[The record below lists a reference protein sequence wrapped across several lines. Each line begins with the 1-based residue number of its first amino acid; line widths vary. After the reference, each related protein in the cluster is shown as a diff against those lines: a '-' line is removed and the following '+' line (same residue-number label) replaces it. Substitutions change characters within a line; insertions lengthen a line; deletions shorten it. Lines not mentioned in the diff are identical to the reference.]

1 MQANA
6 GESNDTRKM
15 ESGALATSSAQ
26 GRDETIDS
34 AVLEKL
40 DVGLFKALRKLDTP
54 KHRVCS
60 ALWLSY
66 AEYDELSR
74 MI

>member
-1 MQANA
+1 MQLDA
-6 GESNDTRKM
+6 GKHCTTQTR
-15 ESGALATSSAQ
+15 ESG
-26 GRDETIDS
+26 
-34 AVLEKL
+34 VLVGASGSGNESTVDGVVPDTL
-40 DVGLFKALRKLDTP
+40 DIGLFRALRKLDTP

-74 MI
+74 LI